1 MQLQNNTVLVAA
13 IYVAVVGA
21 GAVAAG
27 ITSPS
32 AWVAVAALALLP
44 ASSMLL
50 IWSQQPKVPPALQV
64 VPR

>member
-1 MQLQNNTVLVAA
+1 MQLQNSTVLVAA
-13 IYVAVVGA
+13 MYVTVIAA

-27 ITSPS
+27 ISTAA
-32 AWVAVAALALLP
+32 AWVAVGALALLP

-50 IWSQQPKVPPALQV
+50 IWSQRPKMAPALQV

>member
-13 IYVAVVGA
+13 IYVAVIGA

-27 ITSPS
+27 ITSAS
-32 AWVAVAALALLP
+32 AWVSVAALVLP
-44 ASSMLL
+44 AFSMLL
-50 IWSQQPKVPPALQV
+50 IWSQRPKMAPALQV